1 MTTKKLGS
9 PFTLPFVLLLST
21 VIALTALACG
31 GSAQGQ
37 LETPMGDMP
46 PSASSDPNAEQAVTI
61 TLGAYTTPREVY
73 GSFIIPE
80 FQKLWKEERNQD
92 IQFNESYLGSGAQ
105 SRAIIAGFEA
115 DVAALSLEPDITK
128 IKDAGLISHDWQSKN
143 NGIIS
148 RSVVVLAVRPGN
160 PKEIRDWAD
169 LAKPGI
175 EILTPD
181 PRTSGGAQW
190 NIAALWGA
198 ALRGHV
204 DGIPENDPAA
214 AQEFLAN
221 VLKNVIIFDKGA
233 RESIT
238 NFESGI
244 GDVAITYENEVI
256 TSQRAGNKI
265 EYVIPT
271 STIVIENPAALIDT
285 YVNKHGNREVV
296 EAFIDFL
303 HSDPVQQAFARNGYR
318 PADEVLL
325 QEFTNQYSP
334 VEDLWEITY
343 LGGWGKIGPELFGD
357 NAIFQKAVGSGR

>member
-1 MTTKKLGS
+1 MTNKKLGS
-9 PFTLPFVLLLST
+9 LFTLLAILLLSM
-21 VIALTALACG
+21 VVALAALACG

-37 LETPMGDMP
+37 LETPTGDMP
-46 PSASSDPNAEQAVTI
+46 LSTSSDPNTQQAVTI

-80 FQKLWKEERNQD
+80 FQKLRKQEQNQD
-92 IQFNESYLGSGAQ
+92 IQFSESYLGSGAQ
-105 SRAIIAGFEA
+105 ARAIIAGFEA

-148 RSVVVLAVRPGN
+148 RSIVVLAVRPGN
-160 PKEIRDWAD
+160 PKGIQDWTD
-169 LAKPGI
+169 LAKLGI

-204 DGIPENDPAA
+204 EGVPENDPAA

-221 VLKNVIIFDKGA
+221 VLKNVTIFDKGA

-285 YVNKHGNREVV
+285 YVDKHGNRQVV

-303 HSDPVQQAFARNGYR
+303 HSDPVQQAFAKNGYR
-318 PADEVLL
+318 PADEALL
-325 QEFTNQYSP
+325 QEFTSQYPP
-334 VEDLWEITY
+334 VEDLWVITY
-343 LGGWGKIGPELFGD
+343 LGGWGKISPELFGE
-357 NAIFQKAVGSGR
+357 NAIFQKAIESGR